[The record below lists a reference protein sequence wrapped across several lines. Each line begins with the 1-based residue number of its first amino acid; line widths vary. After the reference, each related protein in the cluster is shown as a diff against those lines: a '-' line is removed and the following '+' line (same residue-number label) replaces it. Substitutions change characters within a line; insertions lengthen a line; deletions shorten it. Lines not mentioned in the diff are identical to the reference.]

1 MRIRHWGWLVFSPDF
16 QKPKEGAVS
25 KFDQVRQDLK
35 LSGDEHLIRLE
46 SQLDDGSIAML
57 TGIFADLHNSSDEA
71 TEE

>member
-1 MRIRHWGWLVFSPDF
+1 
-16 QKPKEGAVS
+16 VS